1 MGRPKK
7 YNTDEERKEAHK
19 LSMKKWNAKKK
30 IGKPMRVKKTD
41 EERKEAK
48 RLLMIKWRAKNK
60 DKIQEYNAKW
70 KIENPNYQAE
80 LMSRAYYVYSHTN
93 SKGKKYIGSG
103 NRQRPYVLKGKNRT
117 KGWFKVFDGDCKI
130 KILGEF
136 TDRQDAYIE
145 EDRIIRE
152 IGLHKL
158 VNKKHVQFP

>member
-7 YNTDEERKEAHK
+7 YNTEEERKEARK
-19 LSMKKWNAKKK
+19 LANKQYN
-30 IGKPMRVKKTD
+30 
-41 EERKEAK
+41 
-48 RLLMIKWRAKNK
+48 AKNK
-60 DKIQEYNAKW
+60 DRKKASNDKW
-70 KIENPNYQAE
+70 REENPNYQAE
-80 LMSRAYYVYSHTN
+80 LMSRIYYVYSHTN

-117 KGWFKVFDGDCKI
+117 KGWLKVFDGDCKI

-158 VNKKHVQFP
+158 VNKKHVTFV